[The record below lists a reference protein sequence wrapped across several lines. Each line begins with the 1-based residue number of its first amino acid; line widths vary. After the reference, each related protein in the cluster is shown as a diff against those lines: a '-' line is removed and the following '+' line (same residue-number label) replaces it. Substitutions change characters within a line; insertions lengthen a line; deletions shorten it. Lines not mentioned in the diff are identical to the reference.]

1 MKTAQKKS
9 SAILLGT
16 IVNYAIAALGAIFC
30 IYGIYIQVL
39 NNL

>member
-1 MKTAQKKS
+1 MKNLKNINTAKL
-9 SAILLGT
+9 AGN
-16 IVNYAIAALGAIFC
+16 IVNFIIAALGAIFC